1 MRDRCVSFGWL
12 AAAAM
17 AISTGCGG
25 GGGSS
30 PGSNSTVPIWAIAGD
45 TQTIK
50 RLSSTAD
57 HQKGNLDYIPSALA
71 MGEGALW
78 ALSES
83 GKLMRINKST
93 LAVEATID
101 ISGGPRDVAVAG
113 GAVWVATDP
122 NSAGKPSLLRFDPE
136 TQQLL
141 GTTEVGNDNDQVS
154 ELAVTETAVYA
165 LIENGFGVARIAADT
180 GAVEKTVR
188 LGAAGGY
195 GYGEISVWGDALW
208 VLDTYSDKLMR
219 LNATSLEEE
228 VGESVSSDL
237 DGDLAAGS
245 DKVYATSL
253 DGEKAVVFDATT
265 GKSVMEVP
273 LGGRPKG
280 RATLVT
286 KAGVLLIGLADQEGG
301 DLLMFDAKSAGEK
314 GSIPAAFADDLV
326 AE

>member
-101 ISGGPRDVAVAG
+101 ISGGARG
-113 GAVWVATDP
+113 G
-122 NSAGKPSLLRFDPE
+122 
-136 TQQLL
+136 
-141 GTTEVGNDNDQVS
+141 
-154 ELAVTETAVYA
+154 
-165 LIENGFGVARIAADT
+165 
-180 GAVEKTVR
+180 
-188 LGAAGGY
+188 GG
-195 GYGEISVWGDALW
+195 
-208 VLDTYSDKLMR
+208 
-219 LNATSLEEE
+219 
-228 VGESVSSDL
+228 
-237 DGDLAAGS
+237 
-245 DKVYATSL
+245 
-253 DGEKAVVFDATT
+253 
-265 GKSVMEVP
+265 
-273 LGGRPKG
+273 GGG
-280 RATLVT
+280 
-286 KAGVLLIGLADQEGG
+286 
-301 DLLMFDAKSAGEK
+301 
-314 GSIPAAFADDLV
+314 
-326 AE
+326 